1 MKIISLRAENV
12 KRLKAVEIRPNGN
25 MVEIT
30 GKNGNGKT
38 SVLDAIWWAMVGGK
52 NIQPMPIRKG
62 ADSAIIELDLGK
74 FKVTRTFRHSDEGKV
89 LTTLKVVAADGAKYS
104 DAQATLNTLIEGL
117 SFDPLGFTRM
127 KPVDQFNA
135 LRSFVPG
142 FDFDENAR
150 IRKETFEKRTD
161 VNRDAKQLRAQVENY
176 QVPEDLPAEPIDK
189 AELLNTLEKVHGHN
203 SNIEKQE
210 ADLKLVERDIIIV
223 SEAISDRAK
232 RVEGLRAEIDNLL
245 GLNVN
250 DQEALRDIRKVR
262 DELADLP
269 EKQDPSTVRALIER
283 ADGINLQISRRE
295 DRKKL
300 ADRADATEL
309 QSTTLTAEIEALDK
323 AKADAIG
330 AAAMPVPGLT
340 FGDGSV
346 LLDGV
351 PFEQASDA
359 EQLWASIAIAGAM
372 NPKLRV
378 IRVRDGSLLDD
389 EAMVLLA
396 EYAEAN
402 DLQIWIE
409 RVDSSGAVGF
419 VIEDGMVKDAVV
431 QQAAE

>member
-25 MVEIT
+25 VVEIT
-30 GKNGNGKT
+30 GKNKNGKT
-38 SVLDAIWWAMVGGK
+38 SVLDSIWWAIQGGK
-52 NIQPMPIRKG
+52 TIQAMPIRKG
-62 ADSAIIELDLGK
+62 AEAALIELDLGK
-74 FKVTRTFRHSDEGKV
+74 YKVTRTFRTREDGEP
-89 LTTLKVVAADGAKYS
+89 LTTLRVESEDGARFS
-104 DAQATLNTLIEGL
+104 SPQAVLDELIGDL
-117 SFDPLGFTRM
+117 SFDPLAFTRM
-127 KPVDQFNA
+127 KAADQFNA
-135 LRSFVPG
+135 LRSFVLG

-150 IRKETFEKRTD
+150 VRKSTFDKRTD
-161 VNRDAKQLRAQVENY
+161 INRDAKQLRAQVDNY

-189 AELLNTLEKVHGHN
+189 AELMDTLEKVHEHN
-203 SNIEKQE
+203 RKIEQQE
-210 ADLKLVERDIIIV
+210 AIRNLIDRDIASLGV
-223 SEAISDRAK
+223 AISERETRIEA
-232 RVEGLRAEIDNLL
+232 LSAEINNLHV
-245 GLNVN
+245 LNVK
-250 DQEALRDIRKVR
+250 DEKAIVEARDRRSLV
-262 DELADLP
+262 ADLP

-283 ADGINLQISRRE
+283 ADGLNLQISRRE

-300 ADRADATEL
+300 SERAAATDL
-309 QSTTLTAEIEALDK
+309 QSETMTAEIEALDK

-340 FGDGSV
+340 FGEGTV

-359 EQLWASIAIAGAM
+359 EQLRASIAIAGAM

-378 IRVRDGSLLDD
+378 IRVRDGSLLDE